1 MGQCWRRLCLLVM
14 VLSVVLMAL
23 SGCGNTLTGRPTEGN
38 TARGNSAGALTVRV
52 LDVGQGDAILVR
64 TPEETILIDTG
75 DTDEAA
81 KLKAALDKEGV
92 KIIDKLLIT
101 HPHRD
106 HLGGSAMVFQNY
118 DVKAVY
124 DNGQPATP
132 RFYRAYLKTIHEKN
146 IPYKTLRDGDRL
158 DFGGGVSFAVLSPTE
173 EMVEEGGRGKDGK
186 INLNINSLVGRLT
199 YGDFAMMFTGDAEK
213 PTEQALL
220 ARHPGSGLKCQV
232 LKAGHHGSKTSSS
245 AAFLK
250 AVHPEVALISCGEG
264 NAYHHPHPSVRR
276 SYEKHHID
284 FYRTDVNGTITI
296 ETDGKTYRV
305 TPERGVKNSDKEN

>member
-1 MGQCWRRLCLLVM
+1 MHRCWRSLCFLLM
-14 VLSVVLMAL
+14 TFSVALMAL
-23 SGCGNTLTGRPTEGN
+23 SGCGNT
-38 TARGNSAGALTVRV
+38 SADKSAAPLTVCV

-64 TPEETILIDTG
+64 TSEETILIDAG
-75 DTDEAA
+75 DTDEAE
-81 KLKAALDKEGV
+81 KLKAALDQAGV
-92 KIIDKLLIT
+92 KTIDKLLIT

-132 RFYRAYLKTIHEKN
+132 NFYRTYLRTIQKKN

-158 DFGGGVSFAVLSPTE
+158 DFGGGVSFTVLSPTE

-186 INLNINSLVGRLT
+186 INLNLNSLVGRLT

-220 ARHPGSGLKCQV
+220 KRHHGNGLRCQV

-250 AVHPEVALISCGEG
+250 AVQPEVALISCGVG

-276 SYEKHHID
+276 SYEKQHID
-284 FYRTDVNGTITI
+284 FYRTDVNGTITV

-305 TPERGVKNSDKEN
+305 TPERGEKNSDKEN